1 MIANAG
7 ISRSGRVRKKSAKL
21 IEMEDWDSGDG
32 ENYNKPRKKSKSF
45 DDSDQD
51 SERKVAPIRI
61 PKPPFSLMSSQKKK
75 GSENLTMN
83 KVLPMKIISRDG
95 APVEIKSST
104 SYGMNIPS
112 MSTVLTSKM
121 QVLSSSSSE
130 TSDSSSDESDSD
142 SAFPRSPILP
152 MNFQSHDI
160 LKKKMSPVQHIT
172 KQIPPKKVEVKLNT
186 FSGNE
191 GSSEFT
197 ASLDESED
205 DTIDHSLIIAEPPVP
220 KKKKFIS
227 KGKRDN
233 KEKSKNSKKSKISET
248 DDVTECTAL
257 KKVEKKPKKKEAKK
271 KDESKPNRPMTAYM
285 LWCRENRKKIVS
297 QHSDMDFAQISKKM
311 GEIWKLMP
319 EKEKMTWK
327 RKAKKAAHKGSTLIS
342 TGRPNHSH
350 PKFLSK
356 THTTNNNKLDEVR
369 SPNHEGFRPVGTSS
383 LDVAAHLKLLGESL
397 SIIGQRLTEHE
408 GQIAVSGS
416 LSVLLDSTLCALGP
430 LLCLTSQMSESNGC
444 SQETLCHILDNIAY
458 IMPGL

>member
-61 PKPPFSLMSSQKKK
+61 PKPPFTLMSPQKKK
-75 GSENLTMN
+75 SDNLTMN
-83 KVLPMKIISRDG
+83 KILPMKIISRDG
-95 APVEIKSST
+95 TPVEVKSST

-112 MSTVLTSKM
+112 MSTVLTPKM
-121 QVLSSSSSE
+121 QVLSSTSSE

-142 SAFPRSPILP
+142 NAFPRSPILP
-152 MNFQSHDI
+152 VNLQSHDMI
-160 LKKKMSPVQHIT
+160 KKKMSTGQNIS
-172 KQIPPKKVEVKLNT
+172 KQMPAKKVEVKLNT

-205 DTIDHSLIIAEPPVP
+205 DTNDHSLIIAETPVS

-233 KEKSKNSKKSKISET
+233 KEKAKNAKKSKISET
-248 DDVTECTAL
+248 EELIDATSL
-257 KKVEKKPKKKEAKK
+257 KKIEKKPKKKETKK
-271 KDESKPNRPMTAYM
+271 KNESKPNRPMTAYM
-285 LWCRENRKKIVS
+285 LWCSENRRKIVA

-319 EKEKMTWK
+319 EKEKMAWK
-327 RKAKKAAHKGSTLIS
+327 RKAKKAAHKGSMIS

-430 LLCLTSQMSESNGC
+430 LLCLTSQMPELNGC

>member
-1 MIANAG
+1 
-7 ISRSGRVRKKSAKL
+7 
-21 IEMEDWDSGDG
+21 
-32 ENYNKPRKKSKSF
+32 
-45 DDSDQD
+45 
-51 SERKVAPIRI
+51 
-61 PKPPFSLMSSQKKK
+61 
-75 GSENLTMN
+75 
-83 KVLPMKIISRDG
+83 
-95 APVEIKSST
+95 
-104 SYGMNIPS
+104 
-112 MSTVLTSKM
+112 
-121 QVLSSSSSE
+121 
-130 TSDSSSDESDSD
+130 
-142 SAFPRSPILP
+142 
-152 MNFQSHDI
+152 
-160 LKKKMSPVQHIT
+160 
-172 KQIPPKKVEVKLNT
+172 
-186 FSGNE
+186 
-191 GSSEFT
+191 
-197 ASLDESED
+197 
-205 DTIDHSLIIAEPPVP
+205 
-220 KKKKFIS
+220 
-227 KGKRDN
+227 
-233 KEKSKNSKKSKISET
+233 
-248 DDVTECTAL
+248 
-257 KKVEKKPKKKEAKK
+257 
-271 KDESKPNRPMTAYM
+271 MTAYM
-285 LWCRENRKKIVS
+285 LWCRENRKKIVA